1 MTLIKAMPSRL
12 NASDS
17 FSSVPARGVVAPV
30 SKSARVRTDTPL
42 TSANRS
48 RDQPDNKT
56 LRPDNP
62 EQYRRFLET
71 VREPGADEN
80 PDAVDRRLSRWLG
93 RRM

>member
-1 MTLIKAMPSRL
+1 MPSRL

-17 FSSVPARGVVAPV
+17 FCSVPARGAVAPV

-56 LRPDNP
+56 PRPDNP
-62 EQYRRFLET
+62 EQYRRF
-71 VREPGADEN
+71 
-80 PDAVDRRLSRWLG
+80 VDRARAG
-93 RRM
+93 RRRKPRRAGQGV